1 MGGMMKTGITEPLT
15 AQWPLLW
22 WCPRKTAQGGTSAW
36 TTDQSIKSKDS
47 YPLQRIDKPLDLV
60 AGSSSF
66 STLDLPSGYWQVQ
79 LSPEYRPKTGG
90 LWQFRVLSNSS
101 TTFESLMDSVLAGVL
116 SQRFL
121 VYLDERLVHGS
132 IFGAA
137 LDALRQLMERV
148 TAAGLKLHPD
158 KCHIVRREVETLGH
172 KLHH

>member
-1 MGGMMKTGITEPLT
+1 MKHPAT
-15 AQWPLLW
+15 
-22 WCPRKTAQGGTSAW
+22 
-36 TTDQSIKSKDS
+36 
-47 YPLQRIDKPLDLV
+47 KPLDLV

-116 SQRFL
+116 WQRFL

-132 IFGAA
+132 IFAAA
-137 LDALRQLMERV
+137 LDAPRQLMERV
-148 TAAGLKLHPD
+148 TAAGLKSEWEGRWRLWATSCIIKASALWRKSPHHWGLAHP
-158 KCHIVRREVETLGH
+158 HRPGPT
-172 KLHH
+172 